1 MKSRYKLLYQDLLK
15 QEQKAENVYLYLDFY
30 PARQEGFQPI
40 LLKDGAA
47 ICLFELAGIDYEGLS
62 EGDREQYSYYLR
74 CALEQLPDDGRGFIL
89 SNTLLR
95 AQARPPRLDPGAE
108 GAPPVVRFVQE
119 RKAEFWRSRA
129 ERTFE
134 NRLICC
140 LRYFEPEKI
149 PEWRLLISDRRT
161 FHFLRQQLEAR
172 VEKLHQGY
180 QALKAALTRFG
191 VRELDR
197 EETFRL
203 IYRIVNRDRPPRYR
217 PDLSLSVQTATCP
230 VKIKWP
236 RYIEV
241 NGTLTTIIGLMYPP
255 ETSCAM
261 YLRRF
266 LELPF
271 PVQLKQ
277 TLAVV
282 DRNKIKKS
290 QEFRKNIAQALAAA
304 DKKCALYVE
313 ECSEFSDRVER
324 LKELP
329 LWWTLQI
336 QVEGRSEEELKDRT
350 RQALAL
356 LKEIGAAGMEDA
368 AGLKLGYYGMFPGH
382 ERLYG
387 AVRKNLITS
396 ANAGDFLS
404 AFALHP
410 GDPRPVE
417 CFQDRLDGIYA
428 WDPFTPREPAHH
440 LCITGP
446 TGSGKSFL
454 ANKLLLSMLVRRP
467 RLYVVDLSNSFR
479 PLFELLRAE
488 LPGETSLMTVTRD
501 TTEVE
506 FNPFLVKDPNQPPAE
521 EELNFG
527 LGLIRIMAGQTIGPG
542 LEWDLRKAVE
552 KFYRSYN
559 TLLRN
564 RADADGA
571 IPPLTLLAETLDTE
585 VKDRTLANAI
595 HLWTEGRKGRIFNT
609 GRDTLTAAR
618 FSLFDLADLDQDE
631 VLLQCLVYLVMSK
644 IYGECARPD
653 ERDVQKLLVMDEAHR
668 YLKHPAFQFWVELF
682 YRIGRH
688 LNLAV
693 VLLTQ
698 SIRDLATEEA
708 WSKGVLG
715 NTRQAFFFSG
725 QKSIQ
730 KELAAFGLTE
740 YQIGQYGRLDP
751 SRREVL
757 YWSSAGLTRVLRPVT
772 DPHTYWLATT
782 HPLERT
788 LRDRARELA
797 GGDMSQAIGLCVR
810 ETAGAATVEERVA
823 RLERFLRQSGKI
835 LEVCP

>member
-1 MKSRYKLLYQDLLK
+1 MKSRYKLLYQDLLQ

-40 LLKDGAA
+40 LLKDGGV
-47 ICLFELAGIDYEGLS
+47 ICLWELAGVDYEGLS
-62 EGDREQYSYYLR
+62 EGDKEQYSYYLR
-74 CALEQLPDDGRGFIL
+74 CALEQLPGDGRGFIL

-95 AQARPPRLDPGAE
+95 AQARPPRLDPGSA

-140 LRYFEPEKI
+140 LRYFEQEKI
-149 PEWRLLISDRRT
+149 PEWRLLISDRKT
-161 FHFLRQQLEAR
+161 FHFLREQLEERVAR
-172 VEKLHQGY
+172 LHQGY

-197 EETFRL
+197 EATFRL
-203 IYRIVNRDRPPRYR
+203 IYRLVNRDRPPRYR
-217 PDLSLSVQTATCP
+217 PDLSLGVQTATCP
-230 VKIKWP
+230 VRVKWP

-241 NGTLTTIIGLMYPP
+241 NGTLTASVGLMYPP

-277 TLAVV
+277 TLAAV

-290 QEFRKNIAQALAAA
+290 QEFRKNIATALSAA

-313 ECSEFSDRVER
+313 ECSEFQDRVER
-324 LKELP
+324 QKELP

-336 QVEGRSEEELKDRT
+336 QVEGRSEEELRDRT
-350 RQALAL
+350 QQTLAL

-368 AGLKLGYYGMFPGH
+368 AGLKLGYFGMFPGH

-396 ANAGDFLS
+396 ANAGDFLA
-404 AFALHP
+404 AFALHQ
-410 GDPRPVE
+410 GDDSPVE

-440 LCITGP
+440 LSITGP

-454 ANKLLLSMLVRRP
+454 ANKLLLSMLVRHP
-467 RLYVVDLSNSFR
+467 RLYVIDLSKSFT

-488 LPGETSLMTVTRD
+488 LPGETALLTVTRD
-501 TTEVE
+501 TTAVE
-506 FNPFLVKDPNQPPAE
+506 FNPFLVRDPTQPPTE

-527 LGLIRIMAGQTIGPG
+527 LGLIRIMAGQTITPG

-552 KFYRSYN
+552 KFYRSYT

-585 VKDRTLANAI
+585 VKSRELANAI
-595 HLWTEGRKGRIFNT
+595 HLWTEGRKGKVFNT
-609 GRDTLTAAR
+609 GRDTLHASR
-618 FSLFDLADLDQDE
+618 YSLFDLADLDQDE
-631 VLLQCLVYLVMSK
+631 ILLQCLVYVIMSK
-644 IYGECARPD
+644 IYAECVRED
-653 ERDVQKLLVMDEAHR
+653 ERGVQKLLVMDEAHR
-668 YLKHPAFQFWVELF
+668 YLRHPAFQFWVELF

-688 LNLAV
+688 FNLAV

-698 SIRDLATEEA
+698 SIRDLVTEAA
-708 WSKGVLG
+708 WSKGVIG

-730 KELAAFGLTE
+730 KELRDFGLSE
-740 YQIGQYGRLDP
+740 YQLEQYARLDP
-751 SRREVL
+751 ARREVL

-782 HPLERT
+782 HPRERT
-788 LRDRARELA
+788 LRDRAAKLA
-797 GGDMSQAIGLCVR
+797 GDDMSRAIELCAR
-810 ETAGAATVEERVA
+810 ETAGAATVEERVE
-823 RLERFLRQSGKI
+823 RLERFLQKNTRI
-835 LEVCP
+835 LEVV